1 VASAT
6 LLLSGVPQVEAKV
19 ILEQPALKK
28 VRPLRALPRHSRS
41 IDRSRGGVPSSL
53 PSPLPLRGAADARS
67 SPSFSTQPT
76 TPPTNP
82 QPTNQEQ
89 VLQSDGSAPAAK
101 PAAGKP
107 AAAKKQQKVAETS
120 GGGLSAQA
128 IALPGALALIGAGTV
143 AISKLDDGF
152 FDFMEAT
159 SAKDSGLDGA
169 GYETALKAEG
179 GFSGARAGTK
189 KVKAKAGGAAGGL
202 GGLFGKK

>member
-1 VASAT
+1 MAMSLRSAAAPRAVRAQAAKPASSAGLLAAVASAT

-28 VRPLRALPRHSRS
+28 V
-41 IDRSRGGVPSSL
+41 
-53 PSPLPLRGAADARS
+53 
-67 SPSFSTQPT
+67 
-76 TPPTNP
+76 
-82 QPTNQEQ
+82 
-89 VLQSDGSAPAAK
+89 LQSDGSAPAAA

-120 GGGLSAQA
+120 GGGLSPQA

-143 AISKLDDGF
+143 AISKVDEGF

-189 KVKAKAGGAAGGL
+189 KVKAKAGG
-202 GGLFGKK
+202 GLFGKK